1 MKTHPKKGF
10 TLIELLTVIAIIG
23 ILASILIPTVSK
35 VRETARR
42 TVDSSN
48 LRQIGQASLIFAN
61 DNRDRLPGE
70 NTQIFDNQ
78 SVDDLWLYAAAL
90 ALGGGLN
97 DANLWISGS
106 DGTGN
111 LPGSPSTILNT
122 NRDGFNTTANPGPQF
137 NGADL
142 SFAVVGNSNT
152 GMPSTTPVAFTRGLN
167 PGGEWNN
174 NSVYRGDG
182 GHIVFLGGNV
192 RWYRDIQDNNRLVG
206 LDGERTENILDTLQ
220 TTHEVWAQGQGDNL
234 DGQSGTQ

>member
-48 LRQIGQASLIFAN
+48 LRQIGQACLIFAN

-70 NTQIFDNQ
+70 NTTIFDNTD
-78 SVDDLWLYAAAL
+78 VNDIHLFAAAL

-106 DGTGN
+106 DGDPN
-111 LPGSPSTILNT
+111 LPGSPSTILNQ
-122 NRDGFNTTANPGPQF
+122 NRDGFNTEGSPAFNTAS
-137 NGADL
+137 L
-142 SFAVVGNSNT
+142 SFEVVGNSNT
-152 GMPSTTPVAFTRGLN
+152 GMPSTTPIAFTAGLQIN
-167 PGGEWNN
+167 GEWHQTQ
-174 NSVYRGDG
+174 SVYRGDG

-192 RWYRDIQDNNRLVG
+192 RWYRDLQDNNRLVG
-206 LDGERTENILDTLQ
+206 LDGERHESILQTLR
-220 TTHEVWAQGQGDNL
+220 TTHEIWGERQGFSL
-234 DGQSGTQ
+234 DGQSGVH